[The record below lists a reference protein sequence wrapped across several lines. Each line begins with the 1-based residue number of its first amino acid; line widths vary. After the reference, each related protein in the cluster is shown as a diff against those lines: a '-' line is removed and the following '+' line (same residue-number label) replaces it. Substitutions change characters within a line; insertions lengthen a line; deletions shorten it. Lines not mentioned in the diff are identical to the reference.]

1 MNINK
6 NFITLTIIPG
16 VGGDDAKDWAKMLL
30 RMYLKYFQK
39 KNWSVKFLDD
49 NVLEVK
55 GENIYEKLKEENG
68 VHRLVR
74 ISPFDSKKL
83 RHTSFALV
91 EILPKIDEID
101 LKKIELSDKDL
112 KIDFFR
118 SSGPGGQNV
127 NKVET
132 GVRITHLKTGLTA
145 SCQSERSQN
154 LNREKALEILKTKI
168 AKLLEEKNEKLIES
182 LKVKVSPEWAN
193 EIRSYILYPY
203 KQVKNHKTGFKINKV
218 EEILD
223 GDLDLILK
231 K

>member
-1 MNINK
+1 MKINK
-6 NFITLTIIPG
+6 NLITLTVIPG
-16 VGGDDAKDWAKMLL
+16 VGGEDAKDWAKMLL
-30 RMYLKYFQK
+30 KMYFKYAQK
-39 KNWSVKFLDD
+39 IGWQVKFLDD
-49 NVLEVK
+49 NTLEIK
-55 GENIYEKLKEENG
+55 GENVYDVLKEENG

-91 EILPKIDEID
+91 EILPKLDKVD
-101 LKKIELSDKDL
+101 LEKIIFSEKDL

-145 SCQSERSQN
+145 SCQSERFQN
-154 LNREKALEILKTKI
+154 LNRERALEILKTKI
-168 AKLLEEKNEKLIES
+168 LKLLEEKNEKLIEN
-182 LKVKVSPEWAN
+182 LKVKVSPEWGN

-203 KQVKNHKTGFKINKV
+203 KQIKNHKTGFKSTKV
-218 EEILD
+218 EEVLE
-223 GDLDLILK
+223 GNLDLILK